1 MALIINGST
10 FSGSYNNLSD
20 TPTIPTNTNQLTNG
34 AGFITSAPAPTSAQ
48 VASATASISAGAV
61 GSYVAGHRFVNRTDN
76 LGATESG
83 SSMYACNFSGGY
95 NESSTL
101 SGTWRLMGYRN
112 YNSNANEPQSSLWLR
127 IS

>member
-1 MALIINGST
+1 MALISNGT
-10 FSGSYNNLSD
+10 TVASGGNVQAPTLTGNLPAISGAS
-20 TPTIPTNTNQLTNG
+20 LTG
-34 AGFITSAPAPTSAQ
+34 ISVTPTSAQ

>member
-34 AGFITSAPAPTSAQ
+34 AGFITSAPAPTTSQ
-48 VASATASISAGAV
+48 VLSATAGLSAGAV
-61 GSYVAGHRFVNRTDN
+61 GSYGMVASSSWSTRTA
-76 LGATESG
+76 GTTISG
-83 SSMYACNFSGGY
+83 SDFKWSAASGWYQG
-95 NESSTL
+95 NAI
-101 SGTWRLMGYRN
+101 SGTWRILGE
-112 YNSNANEPQSSLWLR
+112 NSGSSNQGNNTTLCVR